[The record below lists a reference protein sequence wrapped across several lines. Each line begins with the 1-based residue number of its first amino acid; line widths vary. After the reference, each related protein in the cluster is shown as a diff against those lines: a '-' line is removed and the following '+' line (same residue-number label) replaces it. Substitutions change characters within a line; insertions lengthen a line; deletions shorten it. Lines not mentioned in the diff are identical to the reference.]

1 MNTPSIDGADILSLG
16 ASMLIVIGL
25 VVALG
30 WLYTR
35 MRFTGGGSGDV
46 INIVASRALGPKER
60 IVLVD
65 IANQQLLIGVTTMQI
80 KTLHTFGEP
89 AIEIQDM
96 AESSGFASKLRTA
109 LKRRDQ

>member
-1 MNTPSIDGADILSLG
+1 MNTPTIDGADILSLG
-16 ASMLIVIGL
+16 ASMLIVVGL

-35 MRFTGGGSGDV
+35 MRFNGAGGGDV
-46 INIVASRALGPKER
+46 INIVATRSLGPKER

-65 IANQQLLIGVTTMQI
+65 VGDQQLLIGVTTMQI
-80 KTLHTFGEP
+80 KTLHTFDEP
-89 AIEIQDM
+89 AVKVDVLTEN
-96 AESSGFASKLRTA
+96 AGFANKLRSA